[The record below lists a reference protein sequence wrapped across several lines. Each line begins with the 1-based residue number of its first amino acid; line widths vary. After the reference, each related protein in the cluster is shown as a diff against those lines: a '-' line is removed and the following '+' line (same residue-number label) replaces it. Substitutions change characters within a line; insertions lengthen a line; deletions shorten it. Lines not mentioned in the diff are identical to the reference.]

1 MGHVQIG
8 SVEFNRNEKFLHVED
23 FDVAVVGGCAKKLR
37 VGREGQRADRHG
49 VAFERVEQLAR
60 LQVEDVHE
68 AVDGRTRQ
76 VLAVGALFVKGALN
90 INGQNRGLA

>member
-1 MGHVQIG
+1 
-8 SVEFNRNEKFLHVED
+8 
-23 FDVAVVGGCAKKLR
+23 
-37 VGREGQRADRHG
+37 